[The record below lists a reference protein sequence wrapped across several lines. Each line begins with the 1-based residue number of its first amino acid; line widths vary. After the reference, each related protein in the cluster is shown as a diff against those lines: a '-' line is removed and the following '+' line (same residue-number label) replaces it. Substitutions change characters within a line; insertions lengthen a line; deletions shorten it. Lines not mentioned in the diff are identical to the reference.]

1 MYYVYLLI
9 SLKSGIFYIGQTENL
24 LQRFLDHNANR
35 SEFTKHKGPWA
46 LVAFKQFPSRGA
58 AMAEEYRLKKLKN
71 KQRILLEF
79 GIEPSNIKLTNK
91 EA

>member
-24 LQRFLDHNANR
+24 LQRFLEHNKNR

-46 LVAFKQFPSRGA
+46 LLAFKQFPSRSA
-58 AMAEEYRLKKLKN
+58 AMTEEYRLKKLKN
-71 KQRILLEF
+71 RQRILLEF
-79 GIEPSNIKLTNK
+79 GIEFSDLNLVRK